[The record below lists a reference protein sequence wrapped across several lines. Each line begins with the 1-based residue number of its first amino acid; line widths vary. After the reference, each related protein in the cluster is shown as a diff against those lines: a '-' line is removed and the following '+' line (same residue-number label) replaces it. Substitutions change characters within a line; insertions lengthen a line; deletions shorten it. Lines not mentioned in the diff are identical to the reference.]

1 MDTNILIKLFFPV
14 GFDNRNKPYEDYYKK
29 LLSSKCTLVLTS
41 VQVSEFINRCIR
53 IQHNLYITEHPD
65 ACDFKKDYRITE
77 NYAISMK
84 AILEI
89 LKSNI
94 LTRFTIMNDDF
105 SSIDL
110 NQIINYN
117 FSFDFNDAFLAS
129 FAKLHNYMILTDD
142 KDFSSYA
149 SGPDIITNNK
159 ALLMFITFYKKK
171 YPLFSHKHTPSG
183 SVLLRPFCPHAA
195 LPAESR
201 KLQTVCGTPYCL
213 PEYANRYSSDE
224 VPEKPRKPASL
235 PHPVHSLCPGTFSKS

>member
-1 MDTNILIKLFFPV
+1 MMKRRIRHLSEHTPQKCDFFLLDTNILIKLFFPV

-41 VQVSEFINRCIR
+41 VQVSKFINRCIR

-142 KDFSSYA
+142 KDFSSYT

-159 ALLMFITFYKKK
+159 ALLMF
-171 YPLFSHKHTPSG
+171 S
-183 SVLLRPFCPHAA
+183 
-195 LPAESR
+195 
-201 KLQTVCGTPYCL
+201 
-213 PEYANRYSSDE
+213 
-224 VPEKPRKPASL
+224 
-235 PHPVHSLCPGTFSKS
+235 